1 MVSANAWH
9 GFSSWCH
16 TQASFDELAFLRLWH
31 SWAADDAR
39 PTHLHVVAHTVQPL
53 QADAVLRAAASHPEL
68 LPFAQQ
74 LTKQCWG
81 LLPGMHRLR
90 FALNTTSKLGVGP
103 SAETASSSHTSD
115 DRDALLALTLC
126 VGAHDDWPEFDG
138 VLHAH
143 PTGPCISP
151 VDTPALNQRTV
162 TIIGSGIAG
171 AGTARALAERGL
183 QVTVLEAG
191 NEPAS
196 GASGLP
202 VGVVAPHTSHDDS
215 GVSRLSRAGL
225 RLMEQTMRA
234 VLTEGVDWGCTGVR
248 ERRLPGKTRRGGVPL
263 SWLNEHSLT
272 ANDWTHKAPPPA
284 PDDAYWHPHG
294 AWLRPAQL
302 VRALLNHPNICWQG
316 NAKVDAL
323 KCITHEKHEAYNAPT
338 PQTTNP
344 AHLANT
350 SASKWQVLQGN
361 KVLAESSRVVLAA
374 GPGSAALI
382 ATATEDGSAPRI
394 NPLRGQVSWGLMAD
408 VPVGAHM
415 PATPVNGNG
424 SFVHNI
430 TSPDGPAWF
439 TGATYD
445 RINGDARLLDAD
457 HAENLERMQALEPD
471 TAHALAPL
479 FATVGTD
486 GPRVHGWAGVRCGVH
501 DRLPMTG
508 RVPNAPEGLY
518 MNAAMGSRGLTL
530 GLLCGEL
537 LAAQWHGEPLPI
549 EARLAKF
556 LDATRFKPKA

>member
-1 MVSANAWH
+1 
-9 GFSSWCH
+9 
-16 TQASFDELAFLRLWH
+16 
-31 SWAADDAR
+31 
-39 PTHLHVVAHTVQPL
+39 VVAHTVQPL
-53 QADAVLRAAASHPEL
+53 QADALLSAAASHPEL
-68 LPFAQQ
+68 LPLAQQ
-74 LTKQCWG
+74 LAEQCWG

-90 FALNTTSKLGVGP
+90 FALNTTSKIRTGHNT
-103 SAETASSSHTSD
+103 ETDSIANTSH
-115 DRDALLALTLC
+115 DRDARLALTLC
-126 VGAHDDWPEFDG
+126 VGAHEAWPEFAD
-138 VLHAH
+138 VLRAH
-143 PTGPCISP
+143 VTGPCIAP
-151 VDTPALNQRTV
+151 LDAPALDERTV
-162 TIIGSGIAG
+162 TIIGAGIAG
-171 AGTARALAERGL
+171 AGTARALAERGW
-183 QVTVLEAG
+183 QVTVLDAG
-191 NEPAS
+191 DAPAA

-234 VLTEGVDWGCTGVR
+234 LLTEGVDWCCTGVR

-263 SWLNEHSLT
+263 SWLGIDART

-302 VRALLNHPNICWQG
+302 VRALLNHPNIRWQG
-316 NAKVDAL
+316 QAKVDAL
-323 KCITHEKHEAYNAPT
+323 KRITRETHDATNAQT
-338 PQTTNP
+338 PQTTNQ

-350 SASKWQVLQGN
+350 GASKWQVLQNG
-361 KVLAESSRVVLAA
+361 KVLAESMRVVLAA

-382 ATATEDGSAPRI
+382 ATATQDGSAPRI

-408 VPVGAHM
+408 LPTGSYM

-430 TSPDGPAWF
+430 TSPAGPAWY

-457 HAENLERMQALEPD
+457 HAENLERLHALEPD
-471 TAHALAPL
+471 TAEALAPL

-486 GPRVHGWAGVRCGVH
+486 APRVHGWAGVRCGVH

-549 EARLAKF
+549 EVRLAKF

>member
-1 MVSANAWH
+1 VVSENAWH
-9 GFSSWCH
+9 GCSSWCH

-31 SWAADDAR
+31 DWAADAAR

-53 QADAVLRAAASHPEL
+53 QADALLSAAAPHPEL
-68 LPFAQQ
+68 LPLAQQ
-74 LTKQCWG
+74 LVEQCWG
-81 LLPGMHRLR
+81 LLPGIHRLR
-90 FALNTTSKLGVGP
+90 FALNTSSKN
-103 SAETASSSHTSD
+103 
-115 DRDALLALTLC
+115 RDARLALTLC
-126 VGAHDDWPEFDG
+126 VGAHDAWPEFAD
-138 VLHAH
+138 VLRAH
-143 PTGPCISP
+143 PTGPCAPP
-151 VDTPALNQRTV
+151 VDAPALHERTV
-162 TIIGSGIAG
+162 TIIGAGIAG
-171 AGTARALAERGL
+171 AGTARALAERGW
-183 QVTVLEAG
+183 QVTVLDAG
-191 NEPAS
+191 DAPAA

-225 RLMEQTMRA
+225 RLMEQTMRLL
-234 VLTEGVDWGCTGVR
+234 LTEGVDWGCTGVR

-263 SWLNEHSLT
+263 GWLHEHAQS
-272 ANDWTHKAPPPA
+272 ASDWTRKAPPPA
-284 PDDAYWHPHG
+284 PDDAYWHPRG

-302 VRALLNHPNICWQG
+302 VCALLDHPNIRWQG

-323 KCITHEKHEAYNAPT
+323 KCITHETPEALNAPT
-338 PQTTNP
+338 SQTTTTL
-344 AHLANT
+344 HLANT
-350 SASKWQVLQGN
+350 SASKWQVLQAG

-382 ATATEDGSAPRI
+382 ATATQDGSAPRI

-408 VPVGAHM
+408 VPAGSYL

-430 TSPDGPAWF
+430 TSPDGPAWY

-445 RINGDARLLDAD
+445 RINGDARLLDGD
-457 HAENLERMQALEPD
+457 HVENLERLQALEPD
-471 TAHALAPL
+471 TAAALAPL

-486 GPRVHGWAGVRCGVH
+486 AARVQGWAGVRCGVH

-556 LDATRFKPKA
+556 LDATRFKLKA

>member
-1 MVSANAWH
+1 VTRRNAWH
-9 GFSSWCH
+9 GCSSWCH

-31 SWAADDAR
+31 DWAADVAR
-39 PTHLHVVAHTVQPL
+39 PTHLHVVAHTAQPL
-53 QADAVLRAAASHPEL
+53 QADALLTAAAAHPEL
-68 LPFAQQ
+68 LLFAQQ
-74 LTKQCWG
+74 LAEQCWG
-81 LLPGMHRLR
+81 LLPGLHRLR
-90 FALNTTSKLGVGP
+90 FVLNGDAYPHTTATSQN
-103 SAETASSSHTSD
+103 SHSHA
-115 DRDALLALTLC
+115 RLSLTLC
-126 VGAHDDWPEFDG
+126 VGQHEDWPEFAD
-138 VLHAH
+138 VLRTR
-143 PTGPCISP
+143 PTGPCTPP
-151 VDTPALNQRTV
+151 VDMPALNARTV
-162 TIIGSGIAG
+162 TIIGAGIAG
-171 AGTARALAERGL
+171 AGTARALAERGW
-183 QVTVLEAG
+183 QVTVLDAG
-191 NEPAS
+191 DAPAA

-225 RLMEQTMRA
+225 RLMEQTMRG
-234 VLTEGVDWGCTGVR
+234 LLNEGVDWGCTGVR

-263 SWLNEHSLT
+263 SWLHEHAHT

-284 PDDAYWHPHG
+284 PDDAYWHPRG

-323 KCITHEKHEAYNAPT
+323 KCVAG
-338 PQTTNP
+338 
-344 AHLANT
+344 
-350 SASKWQVLQGN
+350 ASTWQVLQGSQ
-361 KVLAESSRVVLAA
+361 VLAESSRVVLAA
-374 GPGSAALI
+374 GPGSATLI

-408 VPVGAHM
+408 VPAGAHM

-430 TSPDGPAWF
+430 TSPDGPAWY

-457 HAENLERMQALEPD
+457 HAENLERLQALEPD
-471 TAHALAPL
+471 TAAALAPL

-486 GPRVHGWAGVRCGVH
+486 APRVHGWAGVRCGVH

-508 RVPNAPEGLY
+508 RVPHAPEGLY
-518 MNAAMGSRGLTL
+518 MNTAMGSRGLTL

>member
-1 MVSANAWH
+1 MAFTPSTQTWH
-9 GFSSWCH
+9 GHTSWCH

-31 SWAADDAR
+31 DWVADATR
-39 PTHLHVVAHTVQPL
+39 PTQLHVLAHTIEPL
-53 QADAVLRAAASHPEL
+53 QADALLSTVTAKAPEL
-68 LPFAQQ
+68 LPLAQQ
-74 LTKQCWG
+74 LAEQCWG

-90 FALNTTSKLGVGP
+90 FACDTAWKTRMGA
-103 SAETASSSHTSD
+103 SAETATNAAASH
-115 DRDALLALTLC
+115 DRDARLMLTLC
-126 VGAHDDWPEFDG
+126 IGSHEDWPEFAD
-138 VLHAH
+138 VLQTH
-143 PTGPCISP
+143 TIGPCALPIE
-151 VDTPALNQRTV
+151 VPALHERTA
-162 TIIGSGIAG
+162 TIIGAGIAG
-171 AGTARALAERGL
+171 AGTARALAERGW
-183 QVTVLEAG
+183 QVTVLDAG
-191 NEPAS
+191 DAPAA

-225 RLMEQTMRA
+225 RLMEQTMRGL
-234 VLTEGVDWGCTGVR
+234 LTEGVDWGCTGVR

-263 SWLNEHSLT
+263 SWLNEHRHT
-272 ANDWTHKAPPPA
+272 ANDWTHKAPRPA

-294 AWLRPAQL
+294 AWLRPTQL
-302 VRALLNHPNICWQG
+302 VRALLEHPNIRWQG
-316 NAKVDAL
+316 HAKVDAL
-323 KCITHEKHEAYNAPT
+323 KCITGT
-338 PQTTNP
+338 
-344 AHLANT
+344 
-350 SASKWQVLQGN
+350 SKWQVLQGN
-361 KVLAESSRVVLAA
+361 QVLAESSRVVLAA

-382 ATATEDGSAPRI
+382 ATTTEDGSAPRI

-408 VPVGAHM
+408 VPAGAHM

-430 TSPDGPAWF
+430 TSLDGPAWY

-457 HAENLERMQALEPD
+457 HAENLERLHALEPD
-471 TAHALAPL
+471 TAAALAPL

-486 GPRVHGWAGVRCGVH
+486 TPRVHGWASVRCGVH

-518 MNAAMGSRGLTL
+518 MNTAMGSRGLTL

>member
-1 MVSANAWH
+1 VVSANAWH

-16 TQASFDELAFLRLWH
+16 TQASFDELAFLALWH
-31 SWAADDAR
+31 DWAADAAR

-53 QADAVLRAAASHPEL
+53 QADAVLSAAASHPEL

-74 LTKQCWG
+74 LAEQCWG

-90 FALNTTSKLGVGP
+90 FALHTSSKLCAGP
-103 SAETASSSHTSD
+103 NGKTASSGHTSH

-126 VGAHDDWPEFDG
+126 VGAHDDWPEFED
-138 VLHAH
+138 VLQAH
-143 PTGPCISP
+143 PTGPCLPP
-151 VDTPALNQRTV
+151 VDAPAVDQRTV

-171 AGTARALAERGL
+171 AGTARALAERGW

-225 RLMEQTMRA
+225 RYMEQTMRLLLA
-234 VLTEGVDWGCTGVR
+234 EGVDWGCTGVR

-263 SWLNEHSLT
+263 SWLNAHTNT

-294 AWLRPAQL
+294 AWLRPKQL
-302 VRALLNHPNICWQG
+302 VHALLDHPNIHWQG
-316 NAKVDAL
+316 NVKVDAL
-323 KCITHEKHEAYNAPT
+323 ACVTPLENTHT
-338 PQTTNP
+338 
-344 AHLANT
+344 
-350 SASKWQVLQGN
+350 SKWKVLEDG
-361 KVLAESSRVVLAA
+361 KVLAESARVVLAA

-394 NPLRGQVSWGLMAD
+394 NPLRGQISWGLMAD

-430 TSPDGPAWF
+430 TSPDGPAWY

-445 RINGDARLLDAD
+445 RINGDDRLLDAD
-457 HAENLERMQALEPD
+457 HAENLERLQALEPN

-486 GPRVHGWAGVRCGVH
+486 APRVRGWASVRCGVH

-549 EARLAKF
+549 EMRLAKF

>member
-1 MVSANAWH
+1 MVSENAWH
-9 GFSSWCH
+9 GCSSWCH

-31 SWAADDAR
+31 SWATDSAR

-53 QADAVLRAAASHPEL
+53 QADALLSAAASHPEL
-68 LPFAQQ
+68 LPLAQQ
-74 LTKQCWG
+74 LAEQCWG
-81 LLPGMHRLR
+81 LLPGIHRLR
-90 FALNTTSKLGVGP
+90 FARHTHSKTQLDP
-103 SAETASSSHTSD
+103 SAETVPNDHFGH
-115 DRDALLALTLC
+115 DRDARLMLTLC
-126 VGAHDDWPEFDG
+126 IGPHDAWPEFAD

-143 PTGPCISP
+143 ASGPCIPP
-151 VDTPALNQRTV
+151 VDVPALDERTV

-171 AGTARALAERGL
+171 AGTARALAERGW

-225 RLMEQTMRA
+225 RLMEQTMRRL
-234 VLTEGVDWGCTGVR
+234 LTEGVDWGCTGVR

-263 SWLNEHSLT
+263 SWLHEHAHT
-272 ANDWTHKAPPPA
+272 ANDWTHKAPLPA

-302 VRALLNHPNICWQG
+302 VRALLDHPNIRWQG

-323 KCITHEKHEAYNAPT
+323 KCITG
-338 PQTTNP
+338 
-344 AHLANT
+344 
-350 SASKWQVLQGN
+350 ASKWQVLQGSQ
-361 KVLAESSRVVLAA
+361 VLAESSRVVLAA

-408 VPVGAHM
+408 VPAGSYM

-430 TSPDGPAWF
+430 TSPDGPAWY

-457 HAENLERMQALEPD
+457 HAENLERLRALEPD
-471 TAHALAPL
+471 TAAALAPL
-479 FATVGTD
+479 FATVGSEA
-486 GPRVHGWAGVRCGVH
+486 PRVHGWAGMRCGVH

-508 RVPNAPEGLY
+508 RVPNTPEGLY

>member
-1 MVSANAWH
+1 LATALTPCKATCRPVH
-9 GFSSWCH
+9 KHQPWCH

-31 SWAADDAR
+31 DWATDAAR
-39 PTHLHVVAHTVQPL
+39 TTHLHVVAHTAQPL
-53 QADAVLRAAASHPEL
+53 QADALLRSAALEPEL

-74 LTKQCWG
+74 LAAQCWG
-81 LLPGMHRLR
+81 LLPGVHRLR
-90 FALNTTSKLGVGP
+90 FALNNGYLM
-103 SAETASSSHTSD
+103 
-115 DRDALLALTLC
+115 LTLC
-126 VGAHDDWPEFDG
+126 VGEHSDWPEFAEI
-138 VLHAH
+138 LRAH
-143 PTGPCISP
+143 PTGPCTMP
-151 VDTPALNQRTV
+151 TDTAALDERTV

-171 AGTARALAERGL
+171 AGTARALVERGW
-183 QVTVLEAG
+183 QVTVLDAG
-191 NEPAS
+191 ATPAS

-225 RLMEQTMRA
+225 RHMEHTMRA
-234 VLTEGVDWGCTGVR
+234 LLTEGLDWGCTGVR

-263 SWLNEHSLT
+263 SWLNEHAQA

-284 PDDAYWHPHG
+284 PDDAYWHPRG

-302 VRALLNHPNICWQG
+302 VRALLDHPNIRWQG
-316 NAKVDAL
+316 NAQVDA
-323 KCITHEKHEAYNAPT
+323 
-338 PQTTNP
+338 
-344 AHLANT
+344 LANT
-350 SASKWQVLQGN
+350 STAKWQVLQGSQ
-361 KVLAESSRVVLAA
+361 VLAESSRVVLAA

-382 ATATEDGSAPRI
+382 ATVTEDGSAPRI
-394 NPLRGQVSWGLMAD
+394 NPLRGQISWGLMAD
-408 VPVGAHM
+408 VPAGSYM

-430 TSPDGPAWF
+430 ASPDGPAWY

-445 RINGDARLLDAD
+445 RINSDARLLDAD
-457 HAENLERMQALEPD
+457 HAENLERLQALEQD
-471 TAHALAPL
+471 TAAALAPL
-479 FATVGTD
+479 FASVGTAA
-486 GPRVHGWAGVRCGVH
+486 PRVHGWAGVRCGVH

-508 RVPNAPEGLY
+508 RVPHTPEGLY
-518 MNAAMGSRGLTL
+518 MNTAMGSRGLTL

>member
-1 MVSANAWH
+1 MVSENAWH
-9 GFSSWCH
+9 GCSSWCH

-39 PTHLHVVAHTVQPL
+39 PTHLHVVAHTVEP
-53 QADAVLRAAASHPEL
+53 LRAETLLAAAAGQPEL
-68 LPFAQQ
+68 LPLAQQ
-74 LTKQCWG
+74 LAEQCWG

-90 FALNTTSKLGVGP
+90 FALNTTSKTRVGP
-103 SAETASSSHTSD
+103 SAETDSIANTSH
-115 DRDALLALTLC
+115 DRDARLALTLC
-126 VGAHDDWPEFDG
+126 VGAHDAWPEFAD

-143 PTGPCISP
+143 ATGPCIPSI
-151 VDTPALNQRTV
+151 DALSLHARTV
-162 TIIGSGIAG
+162 TIIGAGIAG
-171 AGTARALAERGL
+171 AGTARALAERGW

-225 RLMEQTMRA
+225 RLMEQTMRR
-234 VLTEGVDWGCTGVR
+234 LLIEGVEWGCTGVR

-263 SWLNEHSLT
+263 SWLSTDANT

-284 PDDAYWHPHG
+284 PDDAYWHPRG

-302 VRALLNHPNICWQG
+302 VRSLLNHPNIRWQG
-316 NAKVDAL
+316 HAKVDAL
-323 KCITHEKHEAYNAPT
+323 QRIKTQW
-338 PQTTNP
+338 QTLQDGN
-344 AHLANT
+344 
-350 SASKWQVLQGN
+350 VLT
-361 KVLAESSRVVLAA
+361 ESSRVVLAA

-408 VPVGAHM
+408 VPAGSYM

-430 TSPDGPAWF
+430 TSPDGPAWY

-445 RINGDARLLDAD
+445 RINSDTRLLDSD
-457 HAENLERMQALEPD
+457 HAENLERLKALEPE
-471 TAHALAPL
+471 TAKALNPL

-486 GPRVHGWAGVRCGVH
+486 ASRVHGWAGVRCGVH

-537 LAAQWHGEPLPI
+537 LAAQWHGEPLAI
-549 EARLAKF
+549 EVRLAKF

>member
-1 MVSANAWH
+1 L
-9 GFSSWCH
+9 
-16 TQASFDELAFLRLWH
+16 DE
-31 SWAADDAR
+31 
-39 PTHLHVVAHTVQPL
+39 
-53 QADAVLRAAASHPEL
+53 
-68 LPFAQQ
+68 
-74 LTKQCWG
+74 
-81 LLPGMHRLR
+81 
-90 FALNTTSKLGVGP
+90 
-103 SAETASSSHTSD
+103 
-115 DRDALLALTLC
+115 
-126 VGAHDDWPEFDG
+126 
-138 VLHAH
+138 
-143 PTGPCISP
+143 
-151 VDTPALNQRTV
+151 RTV

-171 AGTARALAERGL
+171 AGTARALAERGW

-225 RLMEQTMRA
+225 RLMEQTMRR
-234 VLTEGVDWGCTGVR
+234 LLIEGVEWGCTGVR

-263 SWLNEHSLT
+263 SWLNEHAQS

-284 PDDAYWHPHG
+284 PDDAYWHPRG

-302 VRALLNHPNICWQG
+302 VRALLNHPNIRWQG

-323 KCITHEKHEAYNAPT
+323 KCITG
-338 PQTTNP
+338 
-344 AHLANT
+344 
-350 SASKWQVLQGN
+350 ASKWQVLQGSQ
-361 KVLAESSRVVLAA
+361 VLAESSRVVLAA

-382 ATATEDGSAPRI
+382 ATTTEDGSAPRI

-408 VPVGAHM
+408 VPAGASM

-430 TSPDGPAWF
+430 TSPAGPAWY

-445 RINGDARLLDAD
+445 RINGDARLLDGD
-457 HAENLERMQALEPD
+457 HAENLERLHALEPD
-471 TAHALAPL
+471 TAEALAPL

-486 GPRVHGWAGVRCGVH
+486 APRVHGWAGVRCGVH

-508 RVPNAPEGLY
+508 RVPDAPEGLY

-530 GLLCGEL
+530 ALLCGEL

-549 EARLAKF
+549 EARLTKF

>member
-1 MVSANAWH
+1 VVSENAWH
-9 GFSSWCH
+9 GCSSWCQ

-31 SWAADDAR
+31 SWATDSAR
-39 PTHLHVVAHTVQPL
+39 PTHLHVVAHTMQPL
-53 QADAVLRAAASHPEL
+53 QADALQSAAASHPEL
-68 LPFAQQ
+68 LPLAQQ
-74 LTKQCWG
+74 LAEQCWG
-81 LLPGMHRLR
+81 LLPGIHRLR
-90 FALNTTSKLGVGP
+90 FALNTTSKIRVGP
-103 SAETASSSHTSD
+103 SAETVLSSHTSN
-115 DRDALLALTLC
+115 DRDAILALTLC
-126 VGAHDDWPEFDG
+126 VGTHDAWPEFAE

-143 PTGPCISP
+143 PTGPCIPP
-151 VDTPALNQRTV
+151 VDAPALDERKV

-171 AGTARALAERGL
+171 AGTARALAERGW
-183 QVTVLEAG
+183 QVTVLDAG
-191 NEPAS
+191 DAPAE

-225 RLMEQTMRA
+225 RLMEQTMRLL
-234 VLTEGVDWGCTGVR
+234 LTEGVDWGCTGVR

-263 SWLNEHSLT
+263 SWLGMDANT
-272 ANDWTHKAPPPA
+272 AKDWTHKAPPPT
-284 PDDAYWHPHG
+284 PDDAYWHPRG

-302 VRALLNHPNICWQG
+302 VRALLNHPNIRWQG
-316 NAKVDAL
+316 HAKVDAL
-323 KCITHEKHEAYNAPT
+323 KRITRETQEASNAQT
-338 PQTTNP
+338 PQTTNQ
-344 AHLANT
+344 AHLTNT
-350 SASKWQVLQGN
+350 DASKWQVLQNG
-361 KVLAESSRVVLAA
+361 KVLAESTRVVLAA

-382 ATATEDGSAPRI
+382 ATATQDGSAPRI

-408 VPVGAHM
+408 VPAGSYM

-430 TSPDGPAWF
+430 TSPDGPAWY

-457 HAENLERMQALEPD
+457 HAENLERLHALEPD
-471 TAHALAPL
+471 TAHALGPL

-486 GPRVHGWAGVRCGVH
+486 APRVRGWAGVRCGVH

-530 GLLCGEL
+530 ALLCGEL
-537 LAAQWHGEPLPI
+537 LAAQWHGEPLAI

>member
-1 MVSANAWH
+1 VVSENEWH
-9 GFSSWCH
+9 GCSSWCH

-31 SWAADDAR
+31 DWAADTAR
-39 PTHLHVVAHTVQPL
+39 PTHLHVVAHTAQPL
-53 QADAVLRAAASHPEL
+53 QANAALSAAATHPEL
-68 LPFAQQ
+68 LPLAQQ
-74 LTKQCWG
+74 LAEQCWG
-81 LLPGMHRLR
+81 LLPGIHRLR
-90 FALNTTSKLGVGP
+90 FALKHSL
-103 SAETASSSHTSD
+103 AS
-115 DRDALLALTLC
+115 DARLILTLC
-126 VGAHDDWPEFDG
+126 VGAHEAWPEFAE
-138 VLHAH
+138 VLRTH
-143 PTGPCISP
+143 PTGPCTPP
-151 VDTPALNQRTV
+151 VDAPDLEARTV

-171 AGTARALAERGL
+171 AGTARALAERGW

-191 NEPAS
+191 GEPAS

-225 RLMEQTMRA
+225 RLMEQTMR
-234 VLTEGVDWGCTGVR
+234 VLLTEGVDWGCTGVR

-263 SWLNEHSLT
+263 TWLGADADT

-284 PDDAYWHPHG
+284 PDDAYWHPRG
-294 AWLRPAQL
+294 AWLRPVQL
-302 VRALLNHPNICWQG
+302 VRALLEHPNIHWQG
-316 NAKVDAL
+316 RAKADAL
-323 KCITHEKHEAYNAPT
+323 TCVGPSENTH
-338 PQTTNP
+338 TTQ
-344 AHLANT
+344 
-350 SASKWQVLQGN
+350 WQVLQDGR
-361 KVLAESSRVVLAA
+361 VLAESSRVVLAA

-382 ATATEDGSAPRI
+382 ATATTDGSAPRI

-408 VPVGAHM
+408 VPAGSHM

-430 TSPDGPAWF
+430 TSPDGLAWY

-457 HAENLERMQALEPD
+457 HAENLERLKALEPD
-471 TAHALAPL
+471 TAEALAPL

-486 GPRVHGWAGVRCGVH
+486 APRVHGWAGVRCGVH

-549 EARLAKF
+549 ETRLAKF

>member
-1 MVSANAWH
+1 
-9 GFSSWCH
+9 
-16 TQASFDELAFLRLWH
+16 
-31 SWAADDAR
+31 
-39 PTHLHVVAHTVQPL
+39 LHVVAHTMLPV
-53 QADAVLRAAASHPEL
+53 QADAVLSAAASRPEF
-68 LPFAQQ
+68 LPLAQQ
-74 LTKQCWG
+74 LAEQCWG
-81 LLPGMHRLR
+81 LLPGIHRLR
-90 FALNTTSKLGVGP
+90 FALNDEVP
-103 SAETASSSHTSD
+103 HNSHPTVNRLVS
-115 DRDALLALTLC
+115 RARAHLSLTLC
-126 VGAHDDWPEFDG
+126 VGAHVDWPEFEG
-138 VLHAH
+138 VLNAN
-143 PTGPCISP
+143 PTGPCIPP
-151 VDTPALNQRTV
+151 VDAPALDERTV

-171 AGTARALAERGL
+171 AGTARALAERGW

-225 RLMEQTMRA
+225 RYMEQTMRSL
-234 VLTEGVDWGCTGVR
+234 LTEGVDWGCTGVR
-248 ERRLPGKTRRGGVPL
+248 ERRLPGKTRRGGVPQ
-263 SWLNEHSLT
+263 SWLNADANT
-272 ANDWTHKAPPPA
+272 ANDWTRKAPPPA
-284 PDDAYWHPHG
+284 PDDAYWHPRG

-302 VRALLNHPNICWQG
+302 VRALLNHPNIRWQG

-323 KCITHEKHEAYNAPT
+323 RCITHKTNDPHASHE
-338 PQTTNP
+338 PQTTARLP
-344 AHLANT
+344 SP
-350 SASKWQVLQGN
+350 SASKWQVLQGG
-361 KVLAESSRVVLAA
+361 KVLAESTRVVLAA
-374 GPGSAALI
+374 GPGSSALI
-382 ATATEDGSAPRI
+382 ATATEDGSTPRI
-394 NPLRGQVSWGLMAD
+394 NPLRGQISWGLMAD
-408 VPVGAHM
+408 VPAGSFM

-430 TSPDGPAWF
+430 TSPDGPAWY

-457 HAENLERMQALEPD
+457 HAENLERLQALEPD

-486 GPRVHGWAGVRCGVH
+486 APRVHGWAGVRCGVH

-518 MNAAMGSRGLTL
+518 MNTAMGSRGLTL

-549 EARLAKF
+549 EARLARF
-556 LDATRFKPKA
+556 LEATRFKPKA

>member
-1 MVSANAWH
+1 M
-9 GFSSWCH
+9 
-16 TQASFDELAFLRLWH
+16 
-31 SWAADDAR
+31 
-39 PTHLHVVAHTVQPL
+39 QPL
-53 QADAVLRAAASHPEL
+53 QADALQSAAASHPEL
-68 LPFAQQ
+68 LPLAQQ
-74 LTKQCWG
+74 LAEQCWG
-81 LLPGMHRLR
+81 LLPGIHRLR
-90 FALNTTSKLGVGP
+90 FALNTTSKIRVGP
-103 SAETASSSHTSD
+103 SAETVLSSHTSN
-115 DRDALLALTLC
+115 DRDAILALTLC
-126 VGAHDDWPEFDG
+126 VGTHDAWPEFAE

-143 PTGPCISP
+143 PTGPCIPP
-151 VDTPALNQRTV
+151 VDAPALDERKV

-171 AGTARALAERGL
+171 AGTARALAERGW
-183 QVTVLEAG
+183 QVTVLDAG
-191 NEPAS
+191 DAPAE

-225 RLMEQTMRA
+225 RLMEQTMRLL
-234 VLTEGVDWGCTGVR
+234 LTEGVDWGCTGVR

-263 SWLNEHSLT
+263 SWLGMDANT
-272 ANDWTHKAPPPA
+272 AKDWTHKAPPPT
-284 PDDAYWHPHG
+284 PDDAYWHPRG

-302 VRALLNHPNICWQG
+302 VRALLNHPNIRWQG
-316 NAKVDAL
+316 HAKVDAL
-323 KCITHEKHEAYNAPT
+323 KRITRETQEASNAQT
-338 PQTTNP
+338 PQTTNQ
-344 AHLANT
+344 AHLTNT
-350 SASKWQVLQGN
+350 DASKWQVLQNG
-361 KVLAESSRVVLAA
+361 KVLAESTRVVLAA

-382 ATATEDGSAPRI
+382 ATATQDGSAPRI

-408 VPVGAHM
+408 VPAGSYM

-430 TSPDGPAWF
+430 TSPDGPAWY

-457 HAENLERMQALEPD
+457 HAENLERLHALEPD
-471 TAHALAPL
+471 TAHALGPL

-486 GPRVHGWAGVRCGVH
+486 APRVRGWAGVRCGVH

-530 GLLCGEL
+530 ALLCGEL
-537 LAAQWHGEPLPI
+537 LAAQWHGEPLAI

>member
-1 MVSANAWH
+1 
-9 GFSSWCH
+9 
-16 TQASFDELAFLRLWH
+16 
-31 SWAADDAR
+31 
-39 PTHLHVVAHTVQPL
+39 LHVVAHTVQPL
-53 QADAVLRAAASHPEL
+53 QADALLSAVAAKAPEL
-68 LPFAQQ
+68 LQYAQQ
-74 LTKQCWG
+74 LAEQCWG
-81 LLPGMHRLR
+81 LLPGIHRLR
-90 FALNTTSKLGVGP
+90 FALNKTSKTHVGP
-103 SAETASSSHTSD
+103 GAESGSSAHSSH

-126 VGAHDDWPEFDG
+126 VGAHDDWPEFDD
-138 VLHAH
+138 VLRAHA
-143 PTGPCISP
+143 TGPCVPP
-151 VDTPALNQRTV
+151 VDTPALNERTV
-162 TIIGSGIAG
+162 TIIGAGIAG
-171 AGTARALAERGL
+171 AGTARALAERGW
-183 QVTVLEAG
+183 QVTVLDAG
-191 NEPAS
+191 DAPAA

-225 RLMEQTMRA
+225 RLMEQTMYLL
-234 VLTEGVDWGCTGVR
+234 LTEGVDWGCTGVR

-263 SWLNEHSLT
+263 SWLGTDANT
-272 ANDWTHKAPPPA
+272 AKDWTHKAPPPA
-284 PDDAYWHPHG
+284 PDDAYWHPRG

-302 VRALLNHPNICWQG
+302 VRALLNHPNIRWQG
-316 NAKVDAL
+316 NANVDAL
-323 KCITHEKHEAYNAPT
+323 KRITRETQEASNAPT
-338 PQTTNP
+338 QQTTS
-344 AHLANT
+344 HVHHVNT
-350 SASKWQVLQGN
+350 GTSKWQVLQGS

-408 VPVGAHM
+408 VPAGSHM

-424 SFVHNI
+424 SFVHDI
-430 TSPDGPAWF
+430 TSPDGPAWY

-457 HAENLERMQALEPD
+457 HAENLERLHALEPD
-471 TAHALAPL
+471 TAEALAPL

-486 GPRVHGWAGVRCGVH
+486 APHVRGWASVRCGVH

-530 GLLCGEL
+530 ALLCGEL

>member
-1 MVSANAWH
+1 MVSENVWH

-31 SWAADDAR
+31 SLATDSAR

-53 QADAVLRAAASHPEL
+53 QADAVLSAAASHPEL
-68 LPFAQQ
+68 LPLAQQ
-74 LTKQCWG
+74 LAEQCWG
-81 LLPGMHRLR
+81 LLPGIHRLR

-103 SAETASSSHTSD
+103 SAESASSGHTSH

-126 VGAHDDWPEFDG
+126 VGAHDDWPEFED
-138 VLHAH
+138 VLQAH
-143 PTGPCISP
+143 PTGPCLPP
-151 VDTPALNQRTV
+151 VDAPAVDQRTV

-171 AGTARALAERGL
+171 AGTARALAERGW

-225 RLMEQTMRA
+225 RLMEQTMRLL
-234 VLTEGVDWGCTGVR
+234 LTEGVDWGCTGVR

-263 SWLNEHSLT
+263 SWLNEHTNT

-284 PDDAYWHPHG
+284 PDDAYWHPRG

-302 VRALLNHPNICWQG
+302 VRALLDHPNIHWQG
-316 NAKVDAL
+316 HAKADAL
-323 KCITHEKHEAYNAPT
+323 KCVEPLENTH
-338 PQTTNP
+338 TT
-344 AHLANT
+344 
-350 SASKWQVLQGN
+350 KWQVLQDG

-374 GPGSAALI
+374 GPGSTALI
-382 ATATEDGSAPRI
+382 ATATTDGSAPRI
-394 NPLRGQVSWGLMAD
+394 NPLRGQISWGLMAD
-408 VPVGAHM
+408 VPADSPM
-415 PATPVNGNG
+415 PTTPVNGNG

-430 TSPDGPAWF
+430 TSPDGPAWY

-457 HAENLERMQALEPD
+457 HAENLERLQALEPD

-486 GPRVHGWAGVRCGVH
+486 APRVRGWAGVRCGVH

>member
-1 MVSANAWH
+1 MALTPSAQIWH
-9 GFSSWCH
+9 GHTRWCH

-31 SWAADDAR
+31 DWAADAAR
-39 PTHLHVVAHTVQPL
+39 PTHLHVVAHTAQPL
-53 QADAVLRAAASHPEL
+53 QADALLSTVAAKAPEL
-68 LPFAQQ
+68 LPCAQQ
-74 LTKQCWG
+74 LAEQCWG
-81 LLPGMHRLR
+81 LLPGIHRLR
-90 FALNTTSKLGVGP
+90 FALTG
-103 SAETASSSHTSD
+103 
-115 DRDALLALTLC
+115 DARVMLTLC
-126 VGAHDDWPEFDG
+126 VGMHEDWPEFAD
-138 VLHAH
+138 VLRAH
-143 PTGPCISP
+143 PTGPCIPP
-151 VDTPALNQRTV
+151 VEAPALDERTV

-171 AGTARALAERGL
+171 AGTARALAERGWR
-183 QVTVLEAG
+183 VTVLDAG
-191 NEPAS
+191 DAPAA

-225 RLMEQTMRA
+225 RLMEHTMRLL
-234 VLTEGVDWGCTGVR
+234 LTDGVDWGCTGVR

-263 SWLNEHSLT
+263 SWRHEHAHT
-272 ANDWTHKAPPPA
+272 ANDWTRKAPPPA
-284 PDDAYWHPHG
+284 PDDAYWHPRG
-294 AWLRPAQL
+294 AWLKPAQL
-302 VRALLNHPNICWQG
+302 VHALLAHPNIRWQG
-316 NAKVDAL
+316 HAKVDVL
-323 KCITHEKHEAYNAPT
+323 KCIHHTS
-338 PQTTNP
+338 
-344 AHLANT
+344 LDNT
-350 SASKWQVLQGN
+350 SASVWQALQGG

-394 NPLRGQVSWGLMAD
+394 NPLRGQISWGLMAD
-408 VPVGAHM
+408 VPAGAYM

-430 TSPDGPAWF
+430 TSPDGPAWY

-457 HAENLERMQALEPD
+457 HADNLERLQALEPD
-471 TAHALAPL
+471 TAAALAPL
-479 FATVGTD
+479 FATVGTNT
-486 GPRVHGWAGVRCGVH
+486 PRVHGWAGVRCGVH

-537 LAAQWHGEPLPI
+537 LAAQWHVEPLPI

-556 LDATRFKPKA
+556 LDATRFKK

>member
-1 MVSANAWH
+1 VTGQHTWH
-9 GFSSWCH
+9 GCRSWCH
-16 TQASFDELAFLRLWH
+16 TQASFDELAFLALWH
-31 SWAADDAR
+31 DWAVDHAR
-39 PTHLHVVAHTVQPL
+39 PTHLHVVAHTVEPV
-53 QADAVLRAAASHPEL
+53 QADVLLSTVAAKSPEL
-68 LPFAQQ
+68 LPQAQQ
-74 LTKQCWG
+74 LAEQCWG
-81 LLPGMHRLR
+81 LLPGIHRLR
-90 FALNTTSKLGVGP
+90 FALNTHSMNSTDS
-103 SAETASSSHTSD
+103 SAETAANDHAPH
-115 DRDALLALTLC
+115 DRDARLVLTLC
-126 VGAHDDWPEFDG
+126 VGAHDDWPEFAD
-138 VLHAH
+138 VLRAH
-143 PTGPCISP
+143 TTGPCAP
-151 VDTPALNQRTV
+151 AVDAPDLSERTV

-171 AGTARALAERGL
+171 AGTARALAERGW

-225 RLMEQTMRA
+225 RLMEQTMRLL
-234 VLTEGVDWGCTGVR
+234 LTEGVDWGCTGVR

-263 SWLNEHSLT
+263 SWLNEHAHI

-302 VRALLNHPNICWQG
+302 VRALLDHPNIRWQG

-323 KCITHEKHEAYNAPT
+323 KCITGT
-338 PQTTNP
+338 
-344 AHLANT
+344 
-350 SASKWQVLQGN
+350 SKWQVLQGS

-374 GPGSAALI
+374 GPGSVALI

-408 VPVGAHM
+408 VPPGAHM

-430 TSPDGPAWF
+430 TSPDGPAWY

-457 HAENLERMQALEPD
+457 HAENLERLQALEPD
-471 TAHALAPL
+471 TATALAPL

-486 GPRVHGWAGVRCGVH
+486 APRVHGWAGVRCGVH

-508 RVPNAPEGLY
+508 RVPNALEGLY

-556 LDATRFKPKA
+556 LDATRFKPKTTTLCIPSRT